1 MQHDG
6 GPGKPGL
13 FGNCVLHNE
22 IVRTAR
28 QRGNRGGFLSLIWQ
42 VPAIAAVAAGVLI
55 FQNLQKFG
63 PAITIQFENPNG
75 LDANQTVIRS
85 LGPIPTLASKLLQ
98 ISHLRTTCATI
109 PVRFF
114 KVGAGWEPTLAY
126 SVTVEDPVAA
136 SKTI

>member
-1 MQHDG
+1 MVDFEWLVAG
-6 GPGKPGL
+6 GT
-13 FGNCVLHNE
+13 
-22 IVRTAR
+22 R
-28 QRGNRGGFLSLIWQ
+28 
-42 VPAIAAVAAGVLI
+42 
-55 FQNLQKFG
+55 
-63 PAITIQFENPNG
+63 
-75 LDANQTVIRS
+75 
-85 LGPIPTLASKLLQ
+85 PIPTLASKLLQ